1 MLETVYTYGH
11 AIRVD
16 DCNHDLTPAG
26 AVTPAVSETL
36 PTDCTTRLLIAPS
49 VFSTAVNVD
58 DKTPGRGRMLAGL
71 ADTLNSE
78 TI

>member
-11 AIRVD
+11 AIRVN

-26 AVTPAVSETL
+26 DPVTPAVSET
-36 PTDCTTRLLIAPS
+36 DCTNRLLIAPS

-58 DKTPGRGRMLAGL
+58 TR
-71 ADTLNSE
+71 
-78 TI
+78 